1 MTNIAI
7 FFAIVAFVLILIASD
22 LYFDKK
28 ELKKLLELERSNREE
43 LRKHVI
49 SNRKEIEDLK
59 RKNLRLNRVNRYLLK
74 NLDGCRFK
82 RV

>member
-43 LRKHVI
+43 LKKHVI